1 MTISP
6 LRLVLLLLVVGLLGW
21 TWLDHVADQR
31 DTAQRDLDTA
41 TKEVNGLRAAAVL
54 AGEMLAARDQIDQ
67 KRTEELNHE
76 RAENAALHR
85 DVDAGNQRLL
95 VRATCSRPAVS
106 ASTGAGRVADA
117 GTAELAADAR
127 SDYFTLRDEL
137 ALSREM
143 TLGLQDH
150 IRQVCMRA
158 PAKP

>member
-6 LRLVLLLLVVGLLGW
+6 LRLALVLLVIGLLGW

-31 DTAQRDLDTA
+31 DSAQRELA
-41 TKEVNGLRAAAVL
+41 TVTTEVNGLRAAAVL

-67 KRTEELNHE
+67 QRTEELNHE
-76 RAENAALHR
+76 RAENAALRR

-95 VRATCSRPAVS
+95 VRATCSRPAVP
-106 ASTGAGRVADA
+106 ANAGAGRVADA

-150 IRQVCMRA
+150 IRQVCLRT
-158 PAKP
+158 PAQP